1 VKRALLLVAIL
12 GALWGLALIVGRAN
26 TAGPVVSPYVG
37 QKGASRAKA
46 SGLGVSLRRGADV
59 RPLEPGTP
67 VRAGDALHFT
77 VRAEGP
83 RYLIV
88 RMRDGAADATTIFPA
103 GASQAALVQP
113 GEALPVTPTIASGAG
128 KVVVTA
134 VFADHA
140 FALEGARGDDTE
152 VIDFVMEKE

>member
-1 VKRALLLVAIL
+1 MKRAFLLVAIL
-12 GALWGLALIVGRAN
+12 AILGGLAMLVGRAN

-37 QKGASRAKA
+37 QKGASRANV

-59 RPLEPGTP
+59 RPLAPGTP

-113 GEALPVTPTIASGAG
+113 GAALPVTPTIAAGAG

-140 FALEGARGDDTE
+140 FALDGARGDDTE
-152 VIDFVMEKE
+152 VVDFVIEKE

>member
-1 VKRALLLVAIL
+1 MKRAFLLVAIL
-12 GALWGLALIVGRAN
+12 GALWGLAMLVGRAN

-37 QKGASRAKA
+37 QKGASRATA

-59 RPLEPGTP
+59 GPLAPGTP
-67 VRAGDALHFT
+67 VRAGDALHFK

-103 GASQAALVQP
+103 GATQAALVQP
-113 GEALPVTPTIASGAG
+113 GEALPVAP
-128 KVVVTA
+128 
-134 VFADHA
+134 
-140 FALEGARGDDTE
+140 
-152 VIDFVMEKE
+152 VI